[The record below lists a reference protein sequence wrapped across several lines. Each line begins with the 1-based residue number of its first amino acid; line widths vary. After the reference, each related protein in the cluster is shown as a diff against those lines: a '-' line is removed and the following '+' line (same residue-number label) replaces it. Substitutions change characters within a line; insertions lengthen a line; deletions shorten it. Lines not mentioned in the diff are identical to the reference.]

1 MANPNGRK
9 GSSFERVIADYL
21 RDNWDDRID
30 RRVKT
35 GAKDKG
41 DIANFRIGR
50 HRLVIECKNVK
61 AMNLS
66 GWVGEAQE
74 EALNDDAVAGVAVH
88 KRRGKADGGEQ
99 FVTLTLADFLTIIRA
114 AEGTLT

>member
-9 GSSFERVIADYL
+9 GASFERVIADYL
-21 RDNWDDRID
+21 RDSWHDMID

-41 DIANFRIGR
+41 DIANFRVGNNR
-50 HRLVIECKNVK
+50 RLVIECKNVK

-66 GWVGEAQE
+66 GWVTEAQE
-74 EALNDDAVAGVAVH
+74 EAFNDEAVAGVVVH
-88 KRRGKADGGEQ
+88 KRRGRAEGGDQ
-99 FVTLTLADFLTIIRA
+99 FVTMTLSSFLLILRA
-114 AEGTLT
+114 AEGTL